1 LSILPTNRGGTMKEK
16 FEFRSVF
23 NEKSVTK
30 TARKIKEVYP
40 EFEEKAFIENVLDG
54 FEILSYGDRNAK
66 ITDNLYHYLPKEFPT
81 TVAILTASL
90 GEEMQVEELE
100 GYEGFYVM
108 PLSTY
113 VSRYGTEYYE
123 LSITALIEMT
133 KRFTSEWAIRTF
145 LELEEA
151 KTLEHLKI
159 CAKSDNCH
167 VRRLASEGTRP
178 RLPLASRLYSF
189 MKDPTPVLEVLECL
203 KNEPTRLVQRSIAN
217 NLNDIGKDNP
227 DAVVDFLTKWK
238 EEDVKDVDWIIRHA
252 TRSLVKEGHLGTL
265 KLLGFDPSIAITKA
279 SLSIKTPT
287 ITLGASLEFECDIDF
302 ANDSREKV
310 VIDYLLYFKK
320 ANGELKPKVFKLS
333 TKSISKNGTLSLTKK
348 HPLKP
353 ATTRKHYPGEHA
365 VQLQINSK
373 LVGEPQTFKLNI

>member
-1 LSILPTNRGGTMKEK
+1 MSILPANWGEMMKEK

-23 NEKSVTK
+23 NEKSVHY
-30 TARKIKEVYP
+30 TAQQITSVYADFQ
-40 EFEEKAFIENVLDG
+40 EQAFVETTLDG
-54 FEILSYGDRNAK
+54 FDALSFGDRNAK
-66 ITDNLYHYLPKEFPT
+66 ITDALYQYLPKAFPQA
-81 TVAILTASL
+81 VATLVASL
-90 GEEMQVEELE
+90 GEEMEVEELE

-113 VSRYGTEYYE
+113 VSRYGTKHYE
-123 LSITALIEMT
+123 LSIQALIEMT

-151 KTLEHLKI
+151 KTLAHLKI

-167 VRRLASEGTRP
+167 VRRLVSEGTRP
-178 RLPLASRLYSF
+178 RLPLGSRLYAF
-189 MKDPTPVLEVLECL
+189 MEEPKPVLELLELL

-227 DAVVDFLTKWK
+227 ADVVAFLTKWK
-238 EEDVKDVDWIIRHA
+238 EEDVTDVDWIIRHA
-252 TRSLVKEGHLGTL
+252 TRSLVKAGHLGTL
-265 KLLGFDPSIAITKA
+265 KLLGFDPDIVISNA

-287 ITLGASLEFECDIDF
+287 VTLSQSLEFECTMNF
-302 ANDSREKV
+302 ANPSSEKV

-333 TKSISKNGTLSLTKK
+333 SKSIKPNVTLQL
-348 HPLKP
+348 
-353 ATTRKHYPGEHA
+353 RK
-365 VQLQINSK
+365 
-373 LVGEPQTFKLNI
+373 

>member
-1 LSILPTNRGGTMKEK
+1 MKEK

-23 NEKSVTK
+23 NEKSVKK
-30 TARKIKEVYP
+30 TAKQIKEVYQ
-40 EFEEKAFIENVLDG
+40 EFEEKAFIKAILDG
-54 FEILSYGDRNAK
+54 FEQLSYGDRNAK
-66 ITDNLYHYLPKEFPT
+66 ITDNLYHYLPKEFPIAVT
-81 TVAILTASL
+81 ILTASL
-90 GEEMQVEELE
+90 GEAMQVEELE

-113 VSRYGTEYYE
+113 VSRYGTEHYE
-123 LSITALIEMT
+123 LSVTALIEMT

-151 KTLEHLKI
+151 KTLAHLKI

-167 VRRLASEGTRP
+167 VRRLVSEGTRP
-178 RLPLASRLYSF
+178 RLPLGSRLYAF
-189 MKDPTPVLEVLECL
+189 MEDPEPVLELLELL

-265 KLLGFDPSIAITKA
+265 KLLGLDPEISINTS
-279 SLSIKTPT
+279 SLTIKTP
-287 ITLGASLEFECDIDF
+287 IVRLGQSLEFKCTMDF
-302 ANDSREKV
+302 ANPNDEKI

-333 TKSISKNGTLSLTKK
+333 SKSIQPNAILELRKK
-348 HPLKP
+348 HPLKL
-353 ATTRKHYPGEHA
+353 ATTRTYYSGEQA
-365 VQLQINSK
+365 IQLQINGK
-373 LVGEPQTFKLNI
+373 LVGEKQTFTLKV